1 MTPFSVDL
9 SIPPVTVTLHLVL
22 LTTLLSEMH
31 ISTQHWVEA
40 QEQVWKDSVER
51 HGLSDSVLHTREF
64 MIRKNLGGGEALK
77 GYRKHLIVHHRFLA
91 PPTIT
96 SVL

>member
-1 MTPFSVDL
+1 
-9 SIPPVTVTLHLVL
+9 
-22 LTTLLSEMH
+22 MH
-31 ISTQHWVEA
+31 ISKQHWVEA

-51 HGLSDSVLHTREF
+51 HGLSNSVLHTREF
-64 MIRKNLGGGEALK
+64 IIRKNLGGGEKEALK